1 MLGEVVPESV
11 SWASVPDLDPKTFP
25 VYCLIC
31 KLIFVCQFL
40 SNLITS
46 KMFDYVGVW
55 PSLWGRFCLFQLR
68 GRDPYIGLAGD
79 ISY

>member
-1 MLGEVVPESV
+1 M
-11 SWASVPDLDPKTFP
+11 
-25 VYCLIC
+25 
-31 KLIFVCQFL
+31 CQFL

-55 PSLWGRFCLFQLR
+55 PSLSGRFYLFELR